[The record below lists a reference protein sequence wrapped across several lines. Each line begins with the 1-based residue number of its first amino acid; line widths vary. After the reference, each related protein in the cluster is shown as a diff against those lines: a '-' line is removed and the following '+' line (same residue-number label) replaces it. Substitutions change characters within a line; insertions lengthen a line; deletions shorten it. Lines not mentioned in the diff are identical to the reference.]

1 MHTAEGIRGNRR
13 RRPIRRIVIIAIV
26 LAVLIEPLVM
36 YKALVNERAQRMAL
50 TGSSLANP
58 APLAGGESGR

>member
-13 RRPIRRIVIIAIV
+13 HRPIRRIVIIAIV

-36 YKALVNERAQRMAL
+36 YKALVEERAQRRAL
-50 TGSSLANP
+50 TGSSPAN
-58 APLAGGESGR
+58 AALIAGDESGR